1 MRKKIKFKWTIVGK
15 NIDLL
20 LKDKFFNEKG
30 IYFNLIENIQNVNED
45 YFPNSKLI
53 RLYKSS
59 DLYLNLSRIES
70 FGITII
76 EALASE
82 IPVITFDTKGGNEL
96 VINNFNGVIV
106 KKNNVMEF
114 VEAIKKFDDLD
125 FYNRIKVNT
134 IKSILNYDL
143 NKVTKQTVDILRK
156 F

>member
-1 MRKKIKFKWTIVGK
+1 M
-15 NIDLL
+15 
-20 LKDKFFNEKG
+20 KDKFFNEKG